1 MSIPT
6 SVPRPLTV
14 RDVIVTPVSDHE
26 WMVIDRRQARTA
38 LRGLLGF
45 VVQRGG
51 VYEAVRVGRPYV
63 RHYCADLESVV
74 REFVHPHTF
83 LWELPHQVIE
93 IREEDAVEVA
103 PVAPV
108 RSSRA
113 RASVRGAA

>member
-6 SVPRPLTV
+6 SVPRPLTA

-45 VVQRGG
+45 VVQRAGL
-51 VYEAVRVGRPYV
+51 YEAVRVGRPYV
-63 RHYCADLESVV
+63 RHYCVDLDAVV
-74 REFVHPHTF
+74 HEFVRPHTF

-93 IREEDAVEVA
+93 VREADAVEMA
-103 PVAPV
+103 PVATV
-108 RSSRA
+108 SSSTTRSV
-113 RASVRGAA
+113 VRGAA